1 MRDLLNF
8 FISFEKL
15 MKERL
20 VVAFFWLS
28 LIMLAM
34 YFAATTFDHI
44 YLGFLATV
52 VDFFAF
58 FVKFLWAIVGLRIV
72 CELAIAL
79 FRINDNLSPDGGI
92 GETADIDPITE
103 ARKAAEE
110 AAKRAREMSSTVV
123 AKSKSAVDTVSKKA
137 SDKTDDLDDKF
148 DEFESEL
155 AEKVEDV
162 DDNIEEIIDTSKY
175 ATDKD
180 GNVIYNKDGRPR
192 KKRKPRKKSS

>member
-8 FISFEKL
+8 FISFDKL

-28 LIMLAM
+28 LIVVLMTFFADALA
-34 YFAATTFDHI
+34 AI
-44 YLGFLATV
+44 YLGPLAGV
-52 VDFFAF
+52 
-58 FVKFLWAIVGLRIV
+58 VKFLKFFVELLLAVVALRLLSEV
-72 CELAIAL
+72 AIAL
-79 FRINDNLSPDGGI
+79 FRINDNLSPDGGK

-123 AKSKSAVDTVSKKA
+123 AKSKTTMDSVSKATSKKSSKAKDEFEELEDEINETFKDVDTV
-137 SDKTDDLDDKF
+137 DD
-148 DEFESEL
+148 
-155 AEKVEDV
+155 DV
-162 DDNIEEIIDTSKY
+162 IDTSKY

-180 GNVIYNKDGRPR
+180 GNVIYNKDGSPR
-192 KKRKPRKKSS
+192 KKPGRKKS